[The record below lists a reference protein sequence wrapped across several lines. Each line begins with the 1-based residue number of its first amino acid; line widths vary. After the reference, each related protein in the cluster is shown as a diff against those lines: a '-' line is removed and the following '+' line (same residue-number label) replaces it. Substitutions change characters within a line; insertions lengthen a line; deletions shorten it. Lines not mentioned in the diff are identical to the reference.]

1 MSLHRFA
8 RNGGVHVRDTHFC
21 AKKTVS
27 LTGIGMVDG
36 TVDGAEMETEWE
48 ERTGDGA
55 EREM

>member
-8 RNGGVHVRDTHFC
+8 CNGGVHVRDTHFC

-27 LTGIGMVDG
+27 LTGIG

>member
-1 MSLHRFA
+1 MKGDVK
-8 RNGGVHVRDTHFC
+8 RNGKGT
-21 AKKTVS
+21 
-27 LTGIGMVDG
+27 G